1 MIRVLMVCLGNIC
14 RSPLA
19 EGILRSKVDPQK
31 VFVDSA
37 GTGSWHI
44 GHLPDSRSIE
54 VASKYE
60 IDITSQRGR
69 QFTIRDFEEF
79 DRIYVM
85 DTDNLSSVLSMARKQ
100 RHRDK
105 VRLLLNELYPGQN
118 KEVPDPYHEGAEAF
132 DRVFKMLDEACEI
145 ICKNLK

>member
-1 MIRVLMVCLGNIC
+1 MVCLGNIC

-118 KEVPDPYHEGAEAF
+118 KEVPDPYHEGDEAF

-145 ICKNLK
+145 LCKNLK